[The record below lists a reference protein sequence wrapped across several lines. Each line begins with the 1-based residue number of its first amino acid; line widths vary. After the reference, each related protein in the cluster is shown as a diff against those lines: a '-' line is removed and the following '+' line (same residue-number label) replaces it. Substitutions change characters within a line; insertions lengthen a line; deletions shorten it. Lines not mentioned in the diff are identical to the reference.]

1 MYSFC
6 GMQLLCD
13 QICVNTEQTYRNN
26 VIMMMMIMK
35 ILMDE
40 EEQFVNVNG
49 GDNDDDEEKEED
61 KEDDHCTVVGF
72 LLIQPFLLQEPCQVM
87 MMGKRSPHKSSQYCR
102 NQE

>member
-6 GMQLLCD
+6 GMQLLCV
-13 QICVNTEQTYRNN
+13 QICVNTEETYRNN
-26 VIMMMMIMK
+26 VIMMMLMM

-40 EEQFVNVNG
+40 EEYFVNVNG
-49 GDNDDDEEKEED
+49 GDNDDEEEKEED

-87 MMGKRSPHKSSQYCR
+87 MMRKRSPHKSSQ
-102 NQE
+102 